1 MTERKSRPSI
11 EWQRGGERFQE
22 RLNGLDAR
30 LSRLENESAAPS
42 GTPLRSRVL
51 QEIFRARRRRA
62 ELFGSQI
69 LGEPAW
75 EIILELYA
83 AELGRQRLLVSK
95 VGQASGISQSTALRW
110 MHRLEAEGW
119 IGREPDPHRGRR
131 IFAVL
136 TPQASVAMHTYV
148 NDLLSRQL
156 IV

>member
-1 MTERKSRPSI
+1 MTDRKSSPSI
-11 EWQRGGERFQE
+11 EWETGGERFQE

-30 LSRLENESAAPS
+30 LSRLENESAAANATLS
-42 GTPLRSRVL
+42 RSQFL
-51 QEIFRARRRRA
+51 QELLRARRRRA

-75 EIILELYA
+75 EILLELYA

-110 MHRLEAEGW
+110 MNRLEAEGW

-136 TPQASVAMHTYV
+136 TPQASAAMHAYV